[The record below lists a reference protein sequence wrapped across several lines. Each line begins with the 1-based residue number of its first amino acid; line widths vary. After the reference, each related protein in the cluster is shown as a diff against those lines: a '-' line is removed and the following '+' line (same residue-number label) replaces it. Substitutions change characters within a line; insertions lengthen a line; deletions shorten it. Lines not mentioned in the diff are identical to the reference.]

1 MTVNTW
7 CNRVEYVLSN
17 ILFLRQFS
25 DRLLIFISEFYN
37 LFITKSFN
45 IVSFNNCFEDWESM
59 LDISK
64 IIKLIDVNSCDFYFI
79 SRSSRINQIKLNYNF
94 FLSRDS
100 SRRNRARCL
109 LYCPFL
115 IIAIQAFTIF

>member
-25 DRLLIFISEFYN
+25 DGLLIFVSEFYN

-59 LDISK
+59 LYISK
-64 IIKLIDVNSCDFYFI
+64 IIKLIDVNSSDFYFI
-79 SRSSRINQIKLNYNF
+79 SRPCRINQIKLNNNF
-94 FLSRDS
+94 FLSWNS
-100 SRRNRARCL
+100 SRRSRARCF